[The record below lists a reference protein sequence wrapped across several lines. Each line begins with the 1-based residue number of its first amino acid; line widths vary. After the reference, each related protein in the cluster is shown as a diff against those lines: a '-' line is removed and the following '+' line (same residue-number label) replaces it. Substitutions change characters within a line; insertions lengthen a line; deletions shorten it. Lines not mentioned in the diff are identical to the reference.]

1 MMMLLPA
8 LAIAQSGSPLAP
20 PTSPLTASEGGGGN
34 PSAPAAFKPPTA
46 ADGEAGGEAGRLPTF
61 QELFLF
67 DPYINGTI
75 LALSALATILFVYFL
90 LSINSRSFVPGSF
103 VDEVTR
109 LVIRRRFEQ
118 AADVCRSHRRVFAAG
133 VIQRVLESEARGV
146 KRDHGSTLEMIETE
160 GRRRADLI
168 WNRISYLA
176 DISNVA
182 PMLGLLGTVI
192 GLLYVFFGLE
202 TQSGNFASKVLSQGV
217 GRAMSTTM
225 FGLGVGI
232 VSLVYYSIIK
242 SRTTRAL
249 AEAEAAVHSIAD
261 HLQQPAEGATVEA
274 STADEDSEPAPLPSK
289 SGRRAADRKA

>member
-1 MMMLLPA
+1 MKTHCPSRTGGPASTVCCLLI
-8 LAIAQSGSPLAP
+8 LAVVCLFSASTAAQSPGSPSTP
-20 PTSPLTASEGGGGN
+20 GVSP
-34 PSAPAAFKPPTA
+34 PAAEPATTTPASAT
-46 ADGEAGGEAGRLPTF
+46 GRLPTF

-75 LALSALATILFVYFL
+75 LTLSALATILFVYFL
-90 LSINSRSFVPGSF
+90 LSINSRSFVPASF

-109 LVIRRRFEQ
+109 LVVRKRYEQ

-133 VIQRVLESEARGV
+133 VVQRVLESEARGV

-202 TQSGNFASKVLSQGV
+202 TQTGNFASKVLSQGV

-232 VSLVYYSIIK
+232 LSLVYYSIIK

-261 HLQQPAEGATVEA
+261 HLQETVPDAEP
-274 STADEDSEPAPLPSK
+274 TAAKEEV
-289 SGRRAADRKA
+289 GG